1 MAGSS
6 AFGDRLRQE
15 REARGVGLDEV
26 SRATRI
32 ARRYLEALE
41 RSDLGALPG
50 GAFNTGYIRA
60 YAQHLSID
68 PQPLL
73 EAYRAEESR
82 RGQANDVLPE
92 LARLVDERAQRTKR
106 GARFSSGAKRAAGAA
121 ALFLALLLSAWLWR
135 GRTAGLGPAP
145 SPEIPFSEPSSPSSP
160 SGAFEQPES
169 ASQTSSE
176 KAPVSKAPNGALA
189 RFRTPGGAAMPS
201 SNIAVAESRLGTGV
215 IERRMVGE
223 NDRFP
228 EGTRAWFWTRVV
240 GGQPGE
246 VLRHVW
252 IHEGRTVARSELIVG
267 GPHWRTYSRVM
278 LAPGSAGSW
287 AVEARSADGRLL
299 ARKEFLCLPRQH
311 TQSRP

>member
-6 AFGDRLRQE
+6 AFGDRLRQA
-15 REARGVGLDEV
+15 REARGVALDEV
-26 SRATRI
+26 ARATRI
-32 ARRYLEALE
+32 SRRYLEALE
-41 RSDLGALPG
+41 RSDLAALPG
-50 GAFNTGYIRA
+50 GAFNTGYIRT

-73 EAYRAEESR
+73 EAYRAEERR
-82 RGQANDVLPE
+82 RGQAGDVLPE

-106 GARFSSGAKRAAGAA
+106 GARFSARGKGAAGAA
-121 ALFLALLLSAWLWR
+121 LAVLLLLSAAFWLKK
-135 GRTAGLGPAP
+135 TARVEPP
-145 SPEIPFSEPSSPSSP
+145 RSPESPASEA
-160 SGAFEQPES
+160 GAFAVPES
-169 ASQTSSE
+169 PGRPPVEEPPTSESDAFRAGFPASDATRPTTSD
-176 KAPVSKAPNGALA
+176 
-189 RFRTPGGAAMPS
+189 
-201 SNIAVAESRLGTGV
+201 IAVAESRLGTGV
-215 IERRMVGE
+215 IERAMVGE

-228 EGTRAWFWTRVV
+228 EGTRVWFWTRVV

-267 GPHWRTYSRVM
+267 GPHWRTYSRVV

-287 AVEARSADGRLL
+287 AVEARSADGRML
-299 ARKEFLCLPRQH
+299 ARREFLCLPRQQ